1 MPVAPPG
8 NNWFPTILLFSLKC
22 FLCRFGLEST
32 QPGVVLPQLQSS
44 SLQPLSSTSITL
56 QPKACQYF
64 VSIQENHR
72 AQNPLSRKPSLDIS
86 CSKNTLISFRVLTS
100 TKSQSKSSS
109 FIFLSLSQSNS
120 NRNSLVFQFHYIL
133 FLLDSYFQ
141 KIKSSLYAPHIN
153 AIYASE
159 GYALISHGS
168 IDRS

>member
-44 SLQPLSSTSITL
+44 SLQPQSSTSITL
-56 QPKACQYF
+56 QPKACQYS

-72 AQNPLSRKPSLDIS
+72 AQNSLSRKPSLDIS
-86 CSKNTLISFRVLTS
+86 CSKNALISFRVLTS
-100 TKSQSKSSS
+100 TKRLSKSSS
-109 FIFLSLSQSNS
+109 FIFLSQSQSNS
-120 NRNSLVFQFHYIL
+120 NRNGLVFQFHYIL
-133 FLLDSYFQ
+133 FLLDSSFQ
-141 KIKSSLYAPHIN
+141 KIRGSLYALHTN

-159 GYALISHGS
+159 CLDISWVN
-168 IDRS
+168 

>member
-56 QPKACQYF
+56 QPKACQYS

-86 CSKNTLISFRVLTS
+86 CSKNALISFREPTS
-100 TKSQSKSSS
+100 TKRLSKSSQNLLHS
-109 FIFLSLSQSNS
+109 SSYLCHNPIQIVMVWYSNFIIFCP
-120 NRNSLVFQFHYIL
+120 FWIL
-133 FLLDSYFQ
+133 LF
-141 KIKSSLYAPHIN
+141 KK
-153 AIYASE
+153 
-159 GYALISHGS
+159 
-168 IDRS
+168 